1 MPKKSVKPRKLPIQE
16 RSKDTVGVI
25 LEAAAHVFMEKGYA
39 AGTTN
44 HIARKAGVSIGSL
57 YQYFPNKDAILVS
70 LAEQH
75 LESAKGEIGEILLE
89 AAADKTSI
97 VNLIRRIVDAMIRMH
112 MQAPRLHQV
121 IFEEAPLPEDLKHQL
136 NAYEDAIAETLCQ
149 IMDQNL
155 DMDNERA
162 LLAARLM
169 VHIVESLT
177 HWYVIEAPEGVT
189 QKDIIDEITTILSRY
204 FQVS

>member
-1 MPKKSVKPRKLPIQE
+1 MPKKPVKPRKLPVQE
-16 RSKDTVGVI
+16 RSNNTVDVI
-25 LEAAAHVFMEKGYA
+25 LEAAARIFMEKGYA

-44 HIARKAGVSIGSL
+44 HIAHKAGVSIGSL

-75 LESAKGEIGEILLE
+75 LESAMDEISEILSE
-89 AAADKTSI
+89 AEADNTSI
-97 VNLIRRIVDAMIRMH
+97 VKLIRKIVDAMIRMH

-121 IFEEAPLPEDLKHQL
+121 IFEEAPLPDDLKYQP
-136 NAYEDAIAETLCQ
+136 NTFEDAIAETLSQ

-155 DMDNERA
+155 KMDIERP

-169 VHIVESLT
+169 VRIVESLT
-177 HWYVIEAPEGVT
+177 HWYVIEEPEGVAP
-189 QKDIIDEITTILSRY
+189 QDIIDEITTISSRY
-204 FQVS
+204 FRIK